1 MANESLDT
9 TVKNEEARKNKL
21 TFEDQVIKKIAGISS
36 NEVQGIL
43 SMSGGFMSGLT
54 DRLRSTEDIT
64 KGVGAEIGEREVA
77 LDLRVIV
84 EYGKNIPSIFQET
97 VTKINK
103 SIGDMTG
110 LTVVEVN
117 MHVEDV
123 MTRSEFD
130 AKRKSNEQVEEKNTR
145 ELN

>member
-84 EYGKNIPSIFQET
+84 EYGKN
-97 VTKINK
+97 
-103 SIGDMTG
+103 
-110 LTVVEVN
+110 
-117 MHVEDV
+117 
-123 MTRSEFD
+123 
-130 AKRKSNEQVEEKNTR
+130 
-145 ELN
+145 